1 VQAVPMT
8 DPIDIVVA
16 TARHTAVV
24 ARTTSWEE
32 FPSLW
37 VELLDEVYR
46 FVRAHGATQDG
57 QNVMV
62 YLDDTPRVEVGV
74 EVSAPFTADGPV
86 VSSGLPVGLAATT
99 VHRGS
104 YDGLGDTHLAIR
116 EWCAEH
122 GHEANGIRW
131 EVYGDWHEN
140 PDELETQIYY
150 LLA

>member
-1 VQAVPMT
+1 MT
-8 DPIDIVVA
+8 ETIDIVMA
-16 TARHTAVV
+16 TGRPTAVV
-24 ARTTSWEE
+24 PRATTWDE

-46 FVRAHGATQDG
+46 FVRAGGATQDG

-62 YLDDTPRVEVGV
+62 YLDDSPRVEVGV
-74 EVSAPFTADGPV
+74 EVTGPFTSDGPV
-86 VSSGLPVGLAATT
+86 VSSTVPAGLAATT

-122 GHEANGIRW
+122 GHQLSGVRW
-131 EVYGDWHEN
+131 EVYGDWRED
-140 PDELETQIYY
+140 PDDLETQIYY

>member
-1 VQAVPMT
+1 MT

-16 TARHTAVV
+16 TTRHTAVV
-24 ARTTSWEE
+24 ARTTTWEE

-46 FVRAHGATQDG
+46 FVRGGGASQDG

-74 EVSAPFTADGPV
+74 EVAGPFTSDGPV
-86 VSSGLPVGLAATT
+86 VSSTLPVGLAATM

-104 YDGLGDTHLAIR
+104 YDGLGDTHLAVR

-122 GHEANGIRW
+122 GHELSGVRW
-131 EVYGDWHEN
+131 EVYGDWRED

>member
-1 VQAVPMT
+1 MT
-8 DPIDIVVA
+8 DSIDVVVA
-16 TARHTAVV
+16 TERHTAVV
-24 ARTTSWEE
+24 ATTTSWDE

-46 FVRAHGATQDG
+46 FVRAGGIAQDG
-57 QNVMV
+57 KNVMV

-74 EVSAPFTADGPV
+74 EVAGTFTSDGTV
-86 VSSGLPVGLAATT
+86 VSSSLPVGLAATM
-99 VHRGS
+99 VHRGP

-122 GHEANGIRW
+122 GHELSGVRW
-131 EVYGDWHEN
+131 EVYGDWHRD
-140 PDELETQIYY
+140 PDQLETQIYY